1 MTCEERRDE
10 LFYNTCQALESPRGA
25 GKKGRDNKPEG
36 ERRHPQSTDLTKG
49 TFPVYRRVS
58 YK

>member
-1 MTCEERRDE
+1 MTCEERSDE
-10 LFYNTCQALESPRGA
+10 LFYNACQALESPRGT

-36 ERRHPQSTDLTKG
+36 KRRHPQSTNLTKG
-49 TFPVYRRVS
+49 AFLVYRRVS